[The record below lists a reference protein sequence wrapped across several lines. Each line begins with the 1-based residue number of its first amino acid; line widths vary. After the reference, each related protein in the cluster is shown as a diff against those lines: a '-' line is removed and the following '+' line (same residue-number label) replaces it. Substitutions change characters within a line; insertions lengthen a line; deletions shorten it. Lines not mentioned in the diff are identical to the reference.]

1 MAVDL
6 VVDFRDGLP
15 FERKPTLA
23 EIAAMDDD
31 RLLQVKTV
39 ESELSSAVT
48 EPSSHELFHPT
59 VQKKPSCEFVP
70 LDDKQKAIGLWTS
83 GKRKDKY
90 GHPKRLTFNKVKNRF
105 SRVKDIRTL
114 YR

>member
-6 VVDFRDGLP
+6 VVDFWDGLP
-15 FERKPTLA
+15 FERELTLA

-39 ESELSSAVT
+39 ESEPSSAVT
-48 EPSSHELFHPT
+48 KPSSHELFRST
-59 VQKKPSCEFVP
+59 VQKKPPREFIS
-70 LDDKQKAIGLWTS
+70 LDYKQKAIGLWTS

-105 SRVKDIRTL
+105 PRVKDIRTL